1 MYKRQAKA
9 LQEVEHYW
17 ERTLG
22 AVQVETPDR
31 AFDLLANGWLVD
43 ENAELLTDSG
53 MQVAMLSYPHLSHT
67 EIFRSVD
74 DFYKRFYFRAPKI
87 AAIAG
92 EMVRSPQMLRR
103 RMREG
108 IEFFRFLRERQ
119 EPAH

>member
-1 MYKRQAKA
+1 MS
-9 LQEVEHYW
+9 
-17 ERTLG
+17 
-22 AVQVETPDR
+22 
-31 AFDLLANGWLVD
+31 LLAEMGRIA
-43 ENAELLTDSG
+43 AEMVHDVLDSY
-53 MQVAMLSYPHLSHT
+53 VERDA
-67 EIFRSVD
+67 EKARNVCERDRSVD